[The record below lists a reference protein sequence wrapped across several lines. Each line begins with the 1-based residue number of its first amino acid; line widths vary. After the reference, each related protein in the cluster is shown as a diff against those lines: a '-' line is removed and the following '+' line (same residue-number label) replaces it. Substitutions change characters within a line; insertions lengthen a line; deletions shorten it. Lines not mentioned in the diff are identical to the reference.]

1 MRITFTGK
9 QEKLAPTQERKLAT
23 AFARLSKLIERGGEK
38 AALVAL
44 SSQRH
49 LQMAEVRL
57 NFFDQTMIGEG
68 KGVDQF
74 TALMEAVENVE
85 RQALK
90 SREKW
95 RDSKRGTPA
104 RKAQPAVAPIE
115 EAPVA
120 ASAPKGGKA
129 SKTALKAKA
138 PAKKKASKSAKP
150 DQVVRTSR
158 DNGKPMTVDE
168 AMIALEDGQDY
179 IAYRDADTGKMRVL
193 IRRRDGQIDLV
204 EA

>member
-23 AFARLSKLIERGGEK
+23 AFARLAKLIERGGER

-74 TALMEAVENVE
+74 TAIMEAVENVE
-85 RQALK
+85 RQAHK

-95 RDSKRGTPA
+95 RDSKRETPT
-104 RKAQPAVAPIE
+104 RKARSTGEPLPEPAVAIPPKG
-115 EAPVA
+115 AKASQSVA
-120 ASAPKGGKA
+120 AKG
-129 SKTALKAKA
+129 S
-138 PAKKKASKSAKP
+138 AKKRSTKRAKP
-150 DQVVRTSR
+150 SQIVQPSLDGR
-158 DNGKPMTVDE
+158 KPMTVDE

-179 IAYRDADTGKMRVL
+179 IAYRDAETDKMRVL
-193 IRRRDGQIDLV
+193 IRRRDGHIDLV

>member
-49 LQMAEVRL
+49 RQMAEVRV
-57 NFFDQTMIGEG
+57 NFYDQTMIGEG
-68 KGVDQF
+68 KGADQF

-95 RDSKRGTPA
+95 RDSKRETPT
-104 RKAQPAVAPIE
+104 RKARSTGEPMLE
-115 EAPVA
+115 PVEVE
-120 ASAPKGGKA
+120 APKGGKA
-129 SKTALKAKA
+129 AKAAKA
-138 PAKKKASKSAKP
+138 PTKKRAGKLSKPA
-150 DQVVRTSR
+150 QVVQAAE
-158 DNGKPMTVDE
+158 DAGKPMTVDE
-168 AMIALEDGQDY
+168 AMMAMESGQDY
-179 IAYRDADTGKMRVL
+179 IAYRDAESDRVRVL
-193 IRRRDGQIDLV
+193 IRRRDGKIDLV